1 MFPAIPPATRAL
13 ILINVAVYLLE
24 LLAPNLMTA
33 LFALWPLGE
42 GFRPWQL
49 ITYAFLHDP
58 KNILHIVLNMFALYM
73 FGGALE
79 RYWGGRRLVLFFLVC
94 VLTAALTQL
103 AVQYPAGNASAADAA
118 QAAGPVLG
126 ASGGVFGVLLAF
138 AWYFPK
144 QRVILLFPPIP
155 MPAWLF
161 VTLYGLVELFFGV
174 TGIES
179 GVAHFAHLGGMLG
192 GALCILYW
200 RARHRFSS

>member
-13 ILINVAVYLLE
+13 ILINVAVFLLQQ
-24 LLAPNLMTA
+24 LAGEQIQQ
-33 LFALWPLGE
+33 LFALWPLGA

-49 ITYAFLHDP
+49 ITYAFLHGGV
-58 KNILHIVLNMFALYM
+58 LHIFFNMFALYM

-103 AVQYPAGNASAADAA
+103 AVQYPAAAATLTDAEDA
-118 QAAGPVLG
+118 VGPVIG

-144 QRVILLFPPIP
+144 QRIILLFPPIP

-161 VTLYGLVELFFGV
+161 VTLYGLLELFLGV
-174 TGIES
+174 TGTQQ

-200 RARHRFSS
+200 RTRHRFSS

>member
-1 MFPAIPPATRAL
+1 MFPAVPPATRAL
-13 ILINVAVYLLE
+13 ILINVAVFLLQQF
-24 LLAPNLMTA
+24 AGDA
-33 LFALWPLGE
+33 IAQLFALWPLGG

-58 KNILHIVLNMFALYM
+58 NNILHIFFNMFALYM

-79 RYWGGRRLVLFFLVC
+79 GYWGGRRLVLFYLVC

-103 AVQYPAGNASAADAA
+103 AVQYPSGA
-118 QAAGPVLG
+118 QEEVIG

-138 AWYFPK
+138 AWYFPR
-144 QRVILLFPPIP
+144 QRIILLFPPIP
-155 MPAWLF
+155 MPAWVF
-161 VTLYGLVELFFGV
+161 VTLYGLLELFLGV
-174 TGIES
+174 TGTQQ

>member
-1 MFPAIPPATRAL
+1 MFPAVPPATRVL
-13 ILINVAVYLLE
+13 ILVNVALYALE
-24 LLAPNLMTA
+24 LLAPNVMTG
-33 LFALWPLGE
+33 LFALWPLGSSL
-42 GFRPWQL
+42 FRPWQL
-49 ITYAFLHDP
+49 LTYAFLHDP
-58 KNILHIVLNMFALYM
+58 KNILHIFLNMFALYM

-79 RYWGGRRLVLFFLVC
+79 SYWGGRRLVLFYLVC

-103 AVQYPAGNASAADAA
+103 AVQYPGGVAEDFA
-118 QAAGPVLG
+118 PVIG

-138 AWYFPK
+138 AWYFPR
-144 QRVILLFPPIP
+144 QRIILLFPPIP

-161 VTLYGLVELFFGV
+161 VTLYGLLELFLGV
-174 TGIES
+174 TGTQQ

>member
-13 ILINVAVYLLE
+13 ILINVAVFLLQQVPGAGD
-24 LLAPNLMTA
+24 LIAQ
-33 LFALWPLGE
+33 LFALWPLGG

-49 ITYAFLHDP
+49 ITYAFLHG
-58 KNILHIVLNMFALYM
+58 NVLHIFFNMFALYM

-79 RYWGGRRLVLFFLVC
+79 HYWGGRRLVLFYLVC

-103 AVQYPAGNASAADAA
+103 AVQYPSGAAEE
-118 QAAGPVLG
+118 VIG

-144 QRVILLFPPIP
+144 QRIMLLFPPIP

-161 VTLYGLVELFFGV
+161 VTLYGLLELFLGV
-174 TGIES
+174 TGTQA

>member
-13 ILINVAVYLLE
+13 ILINVAVFLLQQVAGD
-24 LLAPNLMTA
+24 LIAQ
-33 LFALWPLGE
+33 LFALWPLGA

-49 ITYAFLHDP
+49 ITYAFLHGGV
-58 KNILHIVLNMFALYM
+58 LHIFFNMFALYM

-79 RYWGGRRLVLFFLVC
+79 RYWGGRRLVLFYLVC

-103 AVQYPAGNASAADAA
+103 AVQLPSGAEEE
-118 QAAGPVLG
+118 VIG

-138 AWYFPK
+138 AWYFPR
-144 QRVILLFPPIP
+144 QRIILLFPPIP

-161 VTLYGLVELFFGV
+161 VTIYGLLELFLGV
-174 TGIES
+174 TGS
-179 GVAHFAHLGGMLG
+179 QQGVAHFAHLGGMLG

-200 RARHRFSS
+200 RARHRFNS